1 MINKLK
7 KLAKWVKIALQIF
20 IIFLAFTFMV
30 IGLFGTTEDNNP
42 LSLGSKIFYII
53 ISILLILP
61 IILPYIR
68 KPSIGEQDST
78 YATKQNET
86 FAKRPNKGIPNK
98 TVNAILCTIVFCIV
112 LTSCTKIDIESQDQ
126 RVEKIINGGQ
136 LYLIVET
143 DKTIYDYDDYIY
155 VTATLVN
162 KTDKT
167 ITLNMPISKGNAHQ
181 ELSII
186 IENDGNQ
193 LIDVDMH
200 QNQQNNDKEL
210 FY

>member
-1 MINKLK
+1 M
-7 KLAKWVKIALQIF
+7 
-20 IIFLAFTFMV
+20 
-30 IGLFGTTEDNNP
+30 
-42 LSLGSKIFYII
+42 
-53 ISILLILP
+53 
-61 IILPYIR
+61 
-68 KPSIGEQDST
+68 
-78 YATKQNET
+78 
-86 FAKRPNKGIPNK
+86 NK

-112 LTSCTKIDIESQDQ
+112 LTSCTKKDIESQDQ

-210 FY
+210 FYLKAREKYVQNMRFSTRQYNEYSGENVIMQEKPPAGSYKGLVATTAILDDEYIPCAAEFYIEINPLED